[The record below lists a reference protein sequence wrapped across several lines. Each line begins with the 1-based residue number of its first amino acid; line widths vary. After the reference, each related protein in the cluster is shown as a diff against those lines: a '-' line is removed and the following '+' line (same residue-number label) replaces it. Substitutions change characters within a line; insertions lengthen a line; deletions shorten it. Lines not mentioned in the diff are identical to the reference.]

1 MVHSKRPGLRRAKF
15 LSVSLLSLV
24 FSVLFLSCNQDKAEY
39 TDFAACGMSLPVDR
53 SYVDKGLLLQS
64 FGRGESEYP
73 ALYAYFQ
80 YIPALEALNE
90 EMGKVADGEMT
101 EEMFDGFMERAMLH
115 YRQLAVAYAVPKAEY
130 EDAVRDGGL
139 DGKPYAG
146 MKKIGNRND
155 YVYLA
160 SYGRTGLDRDGMDA
174 EEKSL
179 YEDCAREVEKAFRK
193 VRFIDMED
201 SSMTAASAMPA
212 SVPDF
217 QSFDVQGK
225 PMSQEL
231 FSGADLTVVNV
242 WGTFCGPC
250 IKELPELAEWS
261 DSLPAGV
268 QLVGLVCDVSSPDD
282 AAGIQEARDI
292 LDKAGVRFTNVL
304 ASDDLQ
310 VFLSGIQFVPT
321 TFLVDGKGN
330 IIGDPIV
337 GADVRKYKRAVDA
350 CLQKK

>member
-1 MVHSKRPGLRRAKF
+1 
-15 LSVSLLSLV
+15 
-24 FSVLFLSCNQDKAEY
+24 
-39 TDFAACGMSLPVDR
+39 
-53 SYVDKGLLLQS
+53 
-64 FGRGESEYP
+64 
-73 ALYAYFQ
+73 
-80 YIPALEALNE
+80 
-90 EMGKVADGEMT
+90 
-101 EEMFDGFMERAMLH
+101 
-115 YRQLAVAYAVPKAEY
+115 
-130 EDAVRDGGL
+130 
-139 DGKPYAG
+139 
-146 MKKIGNRND
+146 
-155 YVYLA
+155 
-160 SYGRTGLDRDGMDA
+160 
-174 EEKSL
+174 
-179 YEDCAREVEKAFRK
+179 VEKAFRK

-201 SSMTAASAMPA
+201 SSMTASSAMPA

-225 PMSQEL
+225 PVSQDL

-250 IKELPELAEWS
+250 IKEMPELAEWS
-261 DSLPAGV
+261 ESLPAGV
-268 QLVGLVCDVSSPDD
+268 QLVGLVCDVNSPDD
-282 AAGIQEARDI
+282 AAGVQEAKAI
-292 LDKAGVRFTNVL
+292 LEKAGVRFTNVL